1 MVVEVVGVTAG
12 GDQVG
17 GAPPGS
23 SAPGV
28 NGQRRGRGANSD
40 GAGQARPRGGYN

>member
-28 NGQRRGRGANSD
+28 NGQRRGRGAITLM
-40 GAGQARPRGGYN
+40 GQARGGYN